1 MAPVIRLLQAQDWV
15 TLRVATTAQHREM
28 CDQALKLFD
37 IVPDHDFDLMS
48 PDQSL
53 NDVAARVLLRLDGV
67 FADAAPDAVIG
78 QGDTT
83 SAMASAMASF
93 HRNIPFFHIEAGLRS
108 HNIAL
113 PFPEEF
119 NRVVIG
125 RIAAL
130 HFAPTE
136 RARQN
141 LLREGVDPRHI
152 MVTGNTVIDALHM
165 MLAMPGRRDAFG
177 VLSGAQRRVLVTA
190 HRRESVARPL
200 DNICRAVQRLIEEY
214 PDIHVLWPVHPN
226 PNIAG
231 PIHRTLSHV
240 PRIQLVPP
248 IEYDDFVMAMN
259 DSCLILT
266 DSGGVQEEAAA
277 LGVPVLVLRDVTE
290 RVEGLDAGSAIL
302 VGTDVETILAHARE
316 ILDKGERAAVRP
328 EESPYGDGQASER
341 IVAAIKERLVPPA
354 ASGAA

>member
-1 MAPVIRLLQAQDWV
+1 MAPVIRLLQSQDWV

-28 CDQALKLFD
+28 CDRALKLFD

-53 NDVAARVLLRLDGV
+53 SEVAAGVLLRLDGL
-67 FADAAPDAVIG
+67 FADAAPDAVIA

-83 SAMASAMASF
+83 SAMASAVASF
-93 HRNIPFFHIEAGLRS
+93 HRNIPFFHVEAGLRS

-125 RIAAL
+125 RIATL

-141 LLREGVDPRHI
+141 LLMEGVDPRHI

-165 MLAMPGRRDAFG
+165 MLDNARASAAPSAPRPDGACWSRRIVEKASLVRWTTFAGRFE
-177 VLSGAQRRVLVTA
+177 Q
-190 HRRESVARPL
+190 
-200 DNICRAVQRLIEEY
+200 LIEEY
-214 PDIHVLWPVHPN
+214 PDVHVLWPVHPN

-231 PIHRTLSHV
+231 PIHRALSHV
-240 PRIQLVPP
+240 PRIQLVSP
-248 IEYDDFVMAMN
+248 IEYDEFVMAMN
-259 DSCLILT
+259 GSSLIL
-266 DSGGVQEEAAA
+266 DRLRRRAGGSGGPRRAGA
-277 LGVPVLVLRDVTE
+277 GVERRD
-290 RVEGLDAGSAIL
+290 REGG
-302 VGTDVETILAHARE
+302 GT
-316 ILDKGERAAVRP
+316 
-328 EESPYGDGQASER
+328 
-341 IVAAIKERLVPPA
+341 
-354 ASGAA
+354 